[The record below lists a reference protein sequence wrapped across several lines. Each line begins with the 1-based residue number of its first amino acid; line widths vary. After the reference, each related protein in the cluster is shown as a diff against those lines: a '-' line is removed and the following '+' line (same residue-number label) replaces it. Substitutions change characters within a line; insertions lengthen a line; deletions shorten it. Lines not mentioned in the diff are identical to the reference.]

1 MKANCTQFAL
11 VPERTNKQKQSC
23 VSSVAQRERCTHLQP
38 LRRRHCGALSSAS
51 LSSPPAGPSLS
62 SSPPP
67 AASLLPGY
75 LLARSVQH
83 LSYIAANY
91 HSSNDCIFVFFF
103 FPARQSLNFAVSKE
117 GSEGSPGRAE
127 QSRCTARYEG
137 SWRHLVAA
145 VQTAAAPRS
154 GAALQG
160 RAGQGYRS
168 RRHSSR
174 KERVRGLN
182 LSFPRAFQLV
192 NLPCKASL

>member
-1 MKANCTQFAL
+1 MRETFESELYAVCTCPRKDEQAEAKLCQFRG
-11 VPERTNKQKQSC
+11 PEGKVRAPAAPPT
-23 VSSVAQRERCTHLQP
+23 AA
-38 LRRRHCGALSSAS
+38 LRRSQLRAPLFPSAGAS
-51 LSSPPAGPSLS
+51 LSL
-62 SSPPP
+62 SPPP

-83 LSYIAANY
+83 LSCIVAKY

-103 FPARQSLNFAVSKE
+103 FPARQSLNFAISKE

-154 GAALQG
+154 GAALQS

-168 RRHSSR
+168 RRQLPKGTCPRTESEFS
-174 KERVRGLN
+174 K
-182 LSFPRAFQLV
+182 SFSTR
-192 NLPCKASL
+192 

>member
-1 MKANCTQFAL
+1 MS
-11 VPERTNKQKQSC
+11 VPWPRGKGARTCSP
-23 VSSVAQRERCTHLQP
+23 SDGGTA
-38 LRRRHCGALSSAS
+38 ALSA
-51 LSSPPAGPSLS
+51 LRPSLPPRGS
-62 SSPPP
+62 FPLVKPAACCLPPP
-67 AASLLPGY
+67 WVPVGTVRTASEL
-75 LLARSVQH
+75 
-83 LSYIAANY
+83 
-91 HSSNDCIFVFFF
+91 HSGKISFIQRLYFCIFF